1 MSAYIDRSRKRRVQ
15 RPSAAGN
22 WMVGPP
28 SSSSRDQEDLIWA
41 GPVNGPL
48 ALRACVVPT
57 LRPVLAAA
65 QLEAGAVTGADRR
78 RAVADFDSIPPAG
91 TSRSMEENRRK

>member
-1 MSAYIDRSRKRRVQ
+1 
-15 RPSAAGN
+15 
-22 WMVGPP
+22 MVGLP
-28 SSSSRDQEDLIWA
+28 SSWSRDQEDSIWA

-65 QLEAGAVTGADRR
+65 QLEAGAMTGADPL
-78 RAVADFDSIPPAG
+78 RAVPAFDSIPPAD
-91 TSRSMEENRRK
+91 